1 MVDEHVSLHRNPR
14 HDWNVVCTLPKAFRR
29 SLLVNSRWQA
39 EKSADD
45 IFACLELAT
54 GNPEIR
60 GTYTVLKRWY
70 LHASAREPNPSR
82 LDMAK
87 VTGYYATLY

>member
-1 MVDEHVSLHRNPR
+1 MA
-14 HDWNVVCTLPKAFRR
+14 CTLTNAVRR
-29 SLLVNSRWQA
+29 SLLVDSRQQVQRSA
-39 EKSADD
+39 EE
-45 IFACLELAT
+45 IGACLELAT
-54 GNPEIR
+54 GNPDIR